1 MASSN
6 PHIKNLILTQSHQI
20 NWNKNQFD
28 DMNEAAFWNLFG
40 GLPFSLNSIYFQ
52 PSLQVIPIFESTIE
66 STDNGCWMLTIS
78 PHPTIHIGL
87 SIFTKRWFCIHIKKP
102 SSTPTHKFHT
112 WVLHIFCIRSA
123 DKRSRTCDHRVVYE
137 DLSYTV
143 ISPDNVHNSP
153 SLSNFPRWQQK

>member
-1 MASSN
+1 MASSF
-6 PHIKNLILTQSHQI
+6 PHIIKNLMLTQSHQI

-78 PHPTIHIGL
+78 PHPTIHLGL
-87 SIFTKRWFCIHIKKP
+87 SIFTKRWFCIHIQKTQQHTYP
-102 SSTPTHKFHT
+102 QVSHLSSPYFLYSVCRQAKQNM
-112 WVLHIFCIRSA
+112 WPQGSLRGSIIYGNL
-123 DKRSRTCDHRVVYE
+123 SRQCPQLAKSVK
-137 DLSYTV
+137 L
-143 ISPDNVHNSP
+143 P
-153 SLSNFPRWQQK
+153 